1 MPTACIPA
9 QRRFRSPSTT
19 SRPPGTSPSPED
31 HQAGIAG
38 IDICMGRST
47 RDEYLTTADYAF
59 DWGDNLGRM
68 STGHGGSEAEAM
80 QHAADFVRDMRR
92 EGVKSPIRLVRVRH
106 WPGGSKLAGGPL
118 VYQASYYD
126 AEQGLADAEAYAARV
141 HDWHVSVDRVNR
153 NLTRTNA
160 SWRLGYS
167 PWLDASGPK
176 PASCPGCGAD
186 LGVLV

>member
-1 MPTACIPA
+1 
-9 QRRFRSPSTT
+9 
-19 SRPPGTSPSPED
+19 
-31 HQAGIAG
+31 
-38 IDICMGRST
+38 MGRST
-47 RDEYLTTADYAF
+47 RHEYLTTADYAF

-68 STGHGGSEAEAM
+68 STGHGGS
-80 QHAADFVRDMRR
+80 
-92 EGVKSPIRLVRVRH
+92 
-106 WPGGSKLAGGPL
+106 
-118 VYQASYYD
+118 
-126 AEQGLADAEAYAARV
+126 DAEAYAARV

-176 PASCPGCGAD
+176 LASCPGCGAD